1 MICEPLGFMSRPL
14 INVGGERY
22 LEKELVNV
30 KLPGLA
36 GLGNK
41 TVPHSSPL
49 QMANYAEIKK

>member
-1 MICEPLGFMSRPL
+1 MSRPL